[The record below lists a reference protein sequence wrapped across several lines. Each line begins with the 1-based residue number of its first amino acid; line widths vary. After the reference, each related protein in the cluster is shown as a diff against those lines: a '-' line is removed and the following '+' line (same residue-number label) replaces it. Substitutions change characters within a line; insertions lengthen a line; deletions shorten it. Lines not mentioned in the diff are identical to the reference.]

1 MQWCQSISKLVRVHP
16 RRRQQAWSIKFINS
30 VWGGATTRVQGQNA
44 WSGMGQST
52 PKTKDVQCNG
62 QNMPTFCDT
71 VILKKTKVSM
81 ENPASVFTS
90 QAHQLSICTNIGNPA
105 HPVRQPS
112 GKNCQCENFR
122 ATRIPNKV
130 RQGVKTKEQASW
142 LFHEKNSIAEQ
153 FFAQFRMW
161 CSHQDIQQ
169 HTIKTHCWQWQL
181 CWYNLNLWAS
191 TSVCMQAEWT
201 KQFTVDFWS
210 ADKILCQWKLHV
222 QQIKH
227 SLMYVRDRNRER
239 QSVSVTS
246 DYWIRNG
253 KYNNYSENL

>member
-1 MQWCQSISKLVRVHP
+1 MQWAKYAH
-16 RRRQQAWSIKFINS
+16 
-30 VWGGATTRVQGQNA
+30 
-44 WSGMGQST
+44 
-52 PKTKDVQCNG
+52 
-62 QNMPTFCDT
+62 
-71 VILKKTKVSM
+71 ILWHRYAQ
-81 ENPASVFTS
+81 ENESFHGKPSECFTS
-90 QAHQLSICTNIGNPA
+90 QAHQLSICTDIGNPA
-105 HPVRQPS
+105 HPVWQPS

-142 LFHEKNSIAEQ
+142 LFHETTLLLSS

-169 HTIKTHCWQWQL
+169 HTIK
-181 CWYNLNLWAS
+181 YIVGNGS
-191 TSVCMQAEWT
+191 
-201 KQFTVDFWS
+201 S
-210 ADKILCQWKLHV
+210 ADTISIYELALAYACKLNEPNSLQWISNQPTKSCANESCTSSS
-222 QQIKH
+222 

-246 DYWIRNG
+246 DYWITNG